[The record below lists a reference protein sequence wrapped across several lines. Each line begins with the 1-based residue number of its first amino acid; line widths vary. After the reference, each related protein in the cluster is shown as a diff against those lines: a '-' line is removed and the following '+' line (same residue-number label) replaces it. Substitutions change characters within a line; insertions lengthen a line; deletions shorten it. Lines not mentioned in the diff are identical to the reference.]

1 MGRVVNTSINGLEKK
16 IFLMRNLLPPEHKE
30 AYKICWASINIM
42 GFKMVGGH
50 SDSIR
55 EGVVLVYPNKCAK
68 VEVLKS
74 INIYFQ

>member
-1 MGRVVNTSINGLEKK
+1 MGRVVNTSINGIEKK
-16 IFLMRNLLPPEHKE
+16 KFLMRNLLPPEHKE

-55 EGVVLVYPNKCAK
+55 EGVVLVYQIIFKT
-68 VEVLKS
+68 
-74 INIYFQ
+74 